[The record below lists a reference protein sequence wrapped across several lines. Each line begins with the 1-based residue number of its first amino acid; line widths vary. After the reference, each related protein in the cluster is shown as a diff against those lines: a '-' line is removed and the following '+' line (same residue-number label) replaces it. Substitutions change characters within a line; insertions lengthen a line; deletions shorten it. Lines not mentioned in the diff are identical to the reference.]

1 VYSVIDYTA
10 VNRRYTHTNSTKM
23 SEFSSNNLL
32 PTSFD
37 VTPLLNK
44 VKDIEGDTITQ
55 KNINTIQRV
64 KLIELDPYNHTTSP
78 TQLKTRLFLAV
89 AYGINVVVAQ
99 LVALE
104 LGRINDNNDNNISQ
118 KDEEDELEWLDVSD
132 ERIILNHK
140 SNNENEA
147 VVIYPSSLADSLPI
161 HIGTPKTDNK
171 VDNQG
176 FSADITSCALIPSP
190 TVQTVCTT
198 PTNSSGNTTSEM
210 IVQRTVAVII
220 GTSHDQV
227 LSLLLN
233 VTTNDNVRFSL
244 EYDECKTIDN
254 GQLSDDTSDKTT
266 NYPCV
271 HQILPS
277 SKSYGT
283 GRRTT
288 IDNEDERD
296 ENLDKHVQV
305 FHPALQSTSQ
315 QQSEKELSKYSGIK
329 SISFRRDNT
338 KSTIYGLGGAALN
351 TVNQDIVWITY
362 GNGTMVKLPSWRP
375 FLAVNNNDT
384 DVVGSNDVVDSTNSI
399 NDSTVIPFDNPFQ
412 SPLDVPPPQ
421 TNNRHSTRDNNAN
434 TLLLTQE
441 GTNAEYWSIVSSAVS
456 SLNKKT
462 AQSPHKQADP
472 KAVVFASQSA
482 SVSIPPIAFN
492 STRTKLHPLSSSSAH
507 EGSTIG
513 DASVNEET
521 GDQDQSNGDMALE
534 DEQFGPVT
542 GTVVEGTA
550 AIVKGALKLGLGAV
564 RWGLGSG
571 GGVNEEHFND
581 DDTDEFIDAED
592 TVSHQST
599 NSRKGIG
606 SFKRGDVHDLVPWP
620 LSGASF
626 PFCDLPRKFETAV
639 VDPTGSLMATT
650 DNLGRVILF
659 DLETNQPIRM
669 FKGMRNVS
677 CYFTELP
684 CYDRHD
690 KTSISTRLYLV
701 IHLKQ
706 RGTVEVYRL
715 QQGPRVAV
723 LSVPQQKDCV
733 VIECHG
739 PPSKGSRAGCCLLEK
754 IIEGGSHYIVDQITI
769 DDPNVLVATSAI
781 QHKQVKP
788 MPSSENKQQL
798 RILMQLLASTN
809 IQSNAQTILTTYKSV
824 TSLADLGDGLD
835 ALSKCNRIEEKMN
848 IDGSTLQS
856 QAISYCKTR
865 LDNAKKTEAHEGS
878 GAVRK
883 DAIASLE
890 VTLAYHERLVNS
902 YNILHRYETRN
913 GLGSTRLEDE
923 EVTDNNALSSWA
935 SEGMNWISLAS
946 NNDMLNR
953 RFTSSSSNV
962 SNKDEDKPL
971 QFSKFA
977 IACQSKDDRV
987 YLTKIKRSRLPILK
1001 RCFRPLLQD
1010 LFVFK
1015 VVNDMFSNLGLD
1027 QDFDVQEQ
1035 YFGEWISSLSIQTI
1049 ARSNIMSGTWR
1060 PMTR

>member
-1 VYSVIDYTA
+1 M
-10 VNRRYTHTNSTKM
+10 N
-23 SEFSSNNLL
+23 EFSSNNLL

-37 VTPLLNK
+37 VTPLLTK
-44 VKDIEGDTITQ
+44 LKDIEGNTINQ
-55 KNINTIQRV
+55 KNINTIQQV
-64 KLIELDPYNHTTSP
+64 KLIELDPYNHTS
-78 TQLKTRLFLAV
+78 TQVKTRLFLAV
-89 AYGINVVVAQ
+89 SYGINVVVAQ

-104 LGRINDNNDNNISQ
+104 LGRIDDNDDDNNPQ
-118 KDEEDELEWLDVSD
+118 EEEQDDELEWLDVSD
-132 ERIILNHK
+132 ERILLNHK
-140 SNNENEA
+140 SNNENES
-147 VVIYPSSLADSLPI
+147 VVIYPPSLAESLPI

-171 VDNQG
+171 DNNNNT
-176 FSADITSCALIPSP
+176 FTADITSCALIPSP

-198 PTNSSGNTTSEM
+198 PTNSSGNTTSEL
-210 IVQRTVAVII
+210 IVQRTVAVMI

-233 VTTNDNVRFSL
+233 VTTVIDRDNVRFSL
-244 EYDECKTIDN
+244 EYDECKITNN
-254 GQLSDDTSDKTT
+254 GELKDDMSDKTI

-277 SKSYGT
+277 SKSYST
-283 GRRTT
+283 GKNTAT
-288 IDNEDERD
+288 DNKDESN
-296 ENLDKHVQV
+296 ENLDKYVQI
-305 FHPALQSTSQ
+305 FHPAFQSTTP
-315 QQSEKELSKYSGIK
+315 QQSEQQMSKYSGIK
-329 SISFRRDNT
+329 SISFRRDST

-362 GNGTMVKLPSWRP
+362 GNGTMIKLPSWRP
-375 FLAVNNNDT
+375 FLAINNNDT
-384 DVVGSNDVVDSTNSI
+384 DVVGSNDVVDSTNNI
-399 NDSTVIPFDNPFQ
+399 NGSTVIPFDNPFQ

-421 TNNRHSTRDNNAN
+421 TNNRHVTKDSTNI
-434 TLLLTQE
+434 LLTQE
-441 GTNAEYWSIVSSAVS
+441 GIADEYWSIISSAVS

-462 AQSPHKQADP
+462 AQSPNKQADP
-472 KAVVFASQSA
+472 KAVALAGQSA
-482 SVSIPPIAFN
+482 SVSTPPISFN
-492 STRTKLHPLSSSSAH
+492 STRTKLDPLSSSSAH

-521 GDQDQSNGDMALE
+521 TMSRRDQDQSNVNMALD

-581 DDTDEFIDAED
+581 DDTDEFMDAED
-592 TVSHQST
+592 TVSHQSI
-599 NSRKGIG
+599 NSRKGL
-606 SFKRGDVHDLVPWP
+606 KRGDVHDLVPLS
-620 LSGASF
+620 LSGASY

-639 VDPTGSLMATT
+639 VDPTGSFMATT

-723 LSVPQQKDCV
+723 LSVPQQKACV

-739 PPSKGSRAGCCLLEK
+739 PPSEGSRAGCCLLEK
-754 IIEGGSHYIVDQITI
+754 INEGGSHFIVDQIII
-769 DDPNVLVATSAI
+769 DDPNVLVANSAI
-781 QHKQVKP
+781 QHKQVKQ
-788 MPSSENKQQL
+788 MPQIENKQQL

-809 IQSNAQTILTTYKSV
+809 IQSNAQTILTTYKSI
-824 TSLADLGDGLD
+824 TSLADLGEGLD
-835 ALSKCNRIEEKMN
+835 ALSKCNRIEEEMN
-848 IDGSTLQS
+848 IEGSTLQS

-865 LDNAKKTEAHEGS
+865 LDSAKKTEAHEGS
-878 GAVRK
+878 GVVRK

-913 GLGSTRLEDE
+913 ALGSTRLEDE

-935 SEGMNWISLAS
+935 SEAMNWISLSS

-953 RFTSSSSNV
+953 RFTASSSNV
-962 SNKDEDKPL
+962 SSKDEDKPL
-971 QFSKFA
+971 AFFKFA
-977 IACQSKDDRV
+977 MACQSKDDRV
-987 YLTKIKRSRLPILK
+987 YLTKIKRSRLTILK

-1035 YFGEWISSLSIQTI
+1035 YFGEWISSLSTQTI

>member
-1 VYSVIDYTA
+1 M
-10 VNRRYTHTNSTKM
+10 R
-23 SEFSSNNLL
+23 EFSSNNLL

-37 VTPLLNK
+37 VTSLLNK
-44 VKDIEGDTITQ
+44 LKDIEDDTINQ

-64 KLIELDPYNHTTSP
+64 KLIELDPYTHTS
-78 TQLKTRLFLAV
+78 TQVKTRLVLAV

-104 LGRINDNNDNNISQ
+104 LGRINDNNDISQ

-147 VVIYPSSLADSLPI
+147 VVIYPPSLADSLPI

-176 FSADITSCALIPSP
+176 IFSADITSCALIPSP

-198 PTNSSGNTTSEM
+198 PTNSSGNTTSEF
-210 IVQRTVAVII
+210 IVQRTVAVMI

-227 LSLLLN
+227 LSLLFN
-233 VTTNDNVRFSL
+233 ITNCTVDGNVRFSL
-244 EYDECKTIDN
+244 EYDTCKTIDN
-254 GQLSDDTSDKTT
+254 PGELKYDMDDKTT
-266 NYPCV
+266 NYPSV

-277 SKSYGT
+277 SKRLGSA
-283 GRRTT
+283 GRNTAT
-288 IDNEDERD
+288 DNEDENN
-296 ENLDKHVQV
+296 ENLDKHVQI

-315 QQSEKELSKYSGIK
+315 HQNDKGTSKYSGIK
-329 SISFRRDNT
+329 TISFRRDST

-362 GNGTMVKLPSWRP
+362 GNGTMIKLPAWRP
-375 FLAVNNNDT
+375 FLAINNNDEMVDS
-384 DVVGSNDVVDSTNSI
+384 DVVIDSTNNI
-399 NDSTVIPFDNPFQ
+399 NGSTVIPFDNPFQ

-421 TNNRHSTRDNNAN
+421 TNNRHSTRDNAN
-434 TLLLTQE
+434 TLLTQE
-441 GTNAEYWSIVSSAVS
+441 GTTTEYWSIVSSAVN

-472 KAVVFASQSA
+472 KAVVLAGQSA
-482 SVSIPPIAFN
+482 SVSTPTIAFN
-492 STRTKLHPLSSSSAH
+492 SIRTKLDPSSSSSAH

-521 GDQDQSNGDMALE
+521 MSRRDQDQSNVDMTLD

-571 GGVNEEHFND
+571 GVGGANEQHFND
-581 DDTDEFIDAED
+581 DDTDEFMDAED

-626 PFCDLPRKFETAV
+626 PFSDLPRKFETAV

-715 QQGPRVAV
+715 QQGPRVVV

-733 VIECHG
+733 VIECRG
-739 PPSKGSRAGCCLLEK
+739 PPSEGSRVGCCLLEK

-781 QHKQVKP
+781 QHKQVNP
-788 MPSSENKQQL
+788 MPPSENKQQL

-809 IQSNAQTILTTYKSV
+809 IQSNAQTILTTYKSI
-824 TSLADLGDGLD
+824 TSLADLGEGLD
-835 ALSKCNRIEEKMN
+835 ALSKCSRIEEEMN

-865 LDNAKKTEAHEGS
+865 LDSAKKTEAHEGS
-878 GAVRK
+878 GVVRK

-923 EVTDNNALSSWA
+923 EVTDNKLSSWA
-935 SEGMNWISLAS
+935 SEAMNWISIAS
-946 NNDMLNR
+946 SIDLLNR
-953 RFTSSSSNV
+953 RFTSSSSPNV

-987 YLTKIKRSRLPILK
+987 YFTKIKRSRLPILK

-1035 YFGEWISSLSIQTI
+1035 YFGEWISSLSTQTI

>member
-1 VYSVIDYTA
+1 M
-10 VNRRYTHTNSTKM
+10 K
-23 SEFSSNNLL
+23 FSSNNLL

-37 VTPLLNK
+37 VTSLLNK
-44 VKDIEGDTITQ
+44 LKDIEGDMITQ
-55 KNINTIQRV
+55 KNINTIQQV
-64 KLIELDPYNHTTSP
+64 KLIELDPYNHNSP

-99 LVALE
+99 LVASE

-147 VVIYPSSLADSLPI
+147 VVIYPPSLADSLPV
-161 HIGTPKTDNK
+161 HVGTPKTDNK

-176 FSADITSCALIPSP
+176 IFSADITSCALIPSP

-198 PTNSSGNTTSEM
+198 PTNSSGNTTSEL
-210 IVQRTVAVII
+210 IVQRTVAVMI

-227 LSLLLN
+227 LSLLFN
-233 VTTNDNVRFSL
+233 ATNCTVDGNVRFSL
-244 EYDECKTIDN
+244 EYDTCKTIDN
-254 GQLSDDTSDKTT
+254 GELKEDMGIKTV

-271 HQILPS
+271 HQILPC

-283 GRRTT
+283 GRDTAT
-288 IDNEDERD
+288 DNEGESS
-296 ENLDKHVQV
+296 ENLDKHVQI
-305 FHPALQSTSQ
+305 FHPALQSTPQ
-315 QQSEKELSKYSGIK
+315 QQNEKELSKYSGIK
-329 SISFRRDNT
+329 SISFRRDST

-362 GNGTMVKLPSWRP
+362 GNGTMIKLPSWRP
-375 FLAVNNNDT
+375 FLAVNNDDT
-384 DVVGSNDVVDSTNSI
+384 DVVDSNDVADSTN
-399 NDSTVIPFDNPFQ
+399 NVNGSTVIPFDNSFQ
-412 SPLDVPPPQ
+412 SPLDVPPAQ
-421 TNNRHSTRDNNAN
+421 TNNRHGTKDNSN
-434 TLLLTQE
+434 TLLTQE
-441 GTNAEYWSIVSSAVS
+441 GTSAEYWSIVSSAVS
-456 SLNKKT
+456 SLKKA
-462 AQSPHKQADP
+462 AQSPHQQADP
-472 KAVVFASQSA
+472 KAVVLAGQSA
-482 SVSIPPIAFN
+482 SVSTPPISFN
-492 STRTKLHPLSSSSAH
+492 STRTKLDPTSSSSSAH

-513 DASVNEET
+513 DTSVNEET
-521 GDQDQSNGDMALE
+521 AMPRRNQDQSNVDMALD

-571 GGVNEEHFND
+571 GGVNEQHFND
-581 DDTDEFIDAED
+581 DDTDEFMDAED
-592 TVSHQST
+592 TVSHQSIK
-599 NSRKGIG
+599 SQKGVG
-606 SFKRGDVHDLVPWP
+606 SLKRGHDVHDMVLWP

-684 CYDRHD
+684 CYDRPD

-701 IHLKQ
+701 IHFKQ

-739 PPSKGSRAGCCLLEK
+739 PPSDGSRVGCCLLEK

-769 DDPNVLVATSAI
+769 DDPNVLVATPAI
-781 QHKQVKP
+781 QHKQVNP
-788 MPSSENKQQL
+788 MPPSENKQQL

-809 IQSNAQTILTTYKSV
+809 IQSNAQTILTTYKSI
-824 TSLADLGDGLD
+824 TSLADLGEGLD
-835 ALSKCNRIEEKMN
+835 ALSKCSRIEEEMN

-865 LDNAKKTEAHEGS
+865 LDSAKKTEAHEGS
-878 GAVRK
+878 GVVRK

-913 GLGSTRLEDE
+913 ELGSTRLEDE

-953 RFTSSSSNV
+953 RFTSSSPNV

-1027 QDFDVQEQ
+1027 QDFDFQEQ
-1035 YFGEWISSLSIQTI
+1035 CFGEWISSLSTQTI